1 MQRIEDLSGCKYI
14 PFRSQTDHGHFSV
27 YYYQTMKIDNSC
39 FSGFRGK
46 MNLVKPTWRRD
57 WDAQGSLRLVDTNY
71 YILDKQI
78 CLDKQIGPIV

>member
-1 MQRIEDLSGCKYI
+1 
-14 PFRSQTDHGHFSV
+14 
-27 YYYQTMKIDNSC
+27 
-39 FSGFRGK
+39 

>member
-1 MQRIEDLSGCKYI
+1 
-14 PFRSQTDHGHFSV
+14 
-27 YYYQTMKIDNSC
+27 MKIDNSC